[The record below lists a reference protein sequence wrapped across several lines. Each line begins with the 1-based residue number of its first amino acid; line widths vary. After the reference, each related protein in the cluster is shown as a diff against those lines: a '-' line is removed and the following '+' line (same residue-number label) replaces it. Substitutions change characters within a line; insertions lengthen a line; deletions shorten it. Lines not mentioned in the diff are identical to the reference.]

1 MFVRCVEAA
10 KYRHKTQAERRKTI
24 RRASRN
30 HRRQKG
36 SAKIR
41 GNVKITGIPI

>member
-10 KYRHKTQAERRKTI
+10 KYRQKTQAERRKTI
-24 RRASRN
+24 RRN